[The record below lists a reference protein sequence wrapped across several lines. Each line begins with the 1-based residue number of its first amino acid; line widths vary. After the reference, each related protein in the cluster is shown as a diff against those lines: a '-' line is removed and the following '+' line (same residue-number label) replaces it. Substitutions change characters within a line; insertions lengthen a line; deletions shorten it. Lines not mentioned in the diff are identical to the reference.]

1 MTFSPSEPLLTGVVV
16 HWHNEELLAELA
28 AAWPPDPRFEL
39 LVVDN
44 GSSTPLPPGL
54 RVLRPGKNL
63 GFAGGANAG
72 VAEAKGE
79 IVLILNPDAI
89 PDSGALESLLAG
101 FSALPDAAGLAPR
114 LVGADGEPQ
123 FAWQLRRLPSP
134 LALVLQAFP
143 GFGGV
148 SRGGTEPEAESV
160 VEQPAAAAL
169 AFRREALA
177 AVGGFDA
184 GFFPA
189 WFEDVDLA
197 RRLKDRGL
205 ALRYWPAACFHH
217 WLGSTVPRL
226 GYGPFLSI
234 YYRNLSRYLA
244 KHHGRGWALSARV
257 ALVPGI
263 ALRLIALSIRRPR
276 RARTRREALA
286 GLWTLLA
293 GALTGRDRPSP
304 HPKTLTPDP
313 SPAPSHPPHRERGTR
328 LEPPRRSPSSPGVGG
343 GVGAGE
349 EGRGDE
355 GLGRGQSGVELS
367 FAVCIVTHDSAAD
380 LPGCLK
386 SLAAL
391 EHSPLEIVIVDCAS
405 RDSSAEV
412 ARANAPQGIP
422 CQVVELAENQGF
434 AGGMNVALARTRA
447 PFVLTLNADARPAP
461 DFVTRLLERAA
472 QPDMRVG
479 AVTGRL
485 VRPSEDGEPRL
496 LDACGMRLTR
506 AWRHFD
512 RGSGETDQGQYGQA
526 ERVFGA
532 TGAASLF
539 RRQAL
544 DDAALDG
551 EIFDP
556 RFHSFREDA
565 ELCFRLRERGWE
577 VLYEPAAVA
586 EHRRFNLPERRSAM
600 PALVNYH
607 SLKNRYLLRIYHQT
621 AGNFF
626 RTFLPTLARDLGA
639 LGWVI
644 LREHL
649 SLPAYGWLW
658 RHRRELRVR
667 RRTIQGR
674 RTAPAREIDRWF
686 SSEGEPL

>member
-1 MTFSPSEPLLTGVVV
+1 VSLSPSEPLLTGVVV

-28 AAWPPDPRFEL
+28 AAWPRDSRFEL

-44 GSSTPLPPGL
+44 GSSAPLPPGL
-54 RVLRPGKNL
+54 HVLRPEKNL

-72 VAEAKGE
+72 VAAAKGE

-89 PDSGALESLLAG
+89 PDAGALESLLAG

-114 LVGADGEPQ
+114 LVGTDGKPQ

-143 GFGGV
+143 GFGGA
-148 SRGGTEPEAESV
+148 SQGGAEPEAGAV

-169 AFRREALA
+169 AFRRDALA

-197 RRLKDRGL
+197 RRLRDRGL
-205 ALRYWPAACFHH
+205 ALHYWPAARFRHR
-217 WLGSTVPRL
+217 LGSTVPRL

-234 YYRNLSRYLA
+234 YYRNLSRYLT
-244 KHHGRGWALSARV
+244 KHHGRGWALAARA

-263 ALRLIALSIRRPR
+263 ALRLLALPLRRPR
-276 RARTRREALA
+276 RARSRREALA
-286 GLWTLLA
+286 GLLALLA
-293 GALTGRDRPSP
+293 GALTGSRPSP
-304 HPKTLTPDP
+304 RPRTLTPDP

-343 GVGAGE
+343 GAGAGE

-355 GLGRGQSGVELS
+355 GHGRGHSDAGQLV
-367 FAVCIVTHDSAAD
+367 AVSIVTHDSAAD
-380 LPGCLK
+380 LPGCLE
-386 SLAAL
+386 SLAAQ
-391 EHSPLEIVIVDCAS
+391 EHQPLEIVIVDCAS
-405 RDSSAEV
+405 QDSSAEV
-412 ARANAPQGIP
+412 ARAHAPQGIP
-422 CQVVELAENQGF
+422 CQVVELPENQGF
-434 AGGMNVALARTRA
+434 AGGMNAALVQTRA
-447 PFVLTLNADARPAP
+447 PFVFTLNADARPAP
-461 DFVTRLLERAA
+461 DFVTRLLEQAA
-472 QPDMRVG
+472 QPGLRVG

-485 VRPSEDGEPRL
+485 VRPAGEGEPRL

-512 RGSGETDQGQYGQA
+512 RGSGEPDRGQYGQP

-539 RRQAL
+539 RRAAL

-607 SLKNRYLLRIYHQT
+607 SLKNRYLLRVYHQT

-626 RTFLPTLARDLGA
+626 RTFLPALARDLGA
-639 LGWVI
+639 LAWVL
-644 LREHL
+644 LREHS
-649 SLPAYGWLW
+649 SLAAYGWLW
-658 RHRRELRVR
+658 RHRRELRAR
-667 RRTIQGR
+667 RRTIQQR
-674 RTAPAREIDRWF
+674 RTVPAREIDRWF
-686 SSEGEPL
+686 TTAGEPL